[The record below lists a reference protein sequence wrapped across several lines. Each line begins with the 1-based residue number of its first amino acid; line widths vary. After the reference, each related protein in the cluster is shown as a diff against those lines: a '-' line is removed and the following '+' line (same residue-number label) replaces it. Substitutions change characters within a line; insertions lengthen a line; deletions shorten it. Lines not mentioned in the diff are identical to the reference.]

1 MKLINKYLYYLLG
14 VIVGL
19 NMSFTISNEND
30 VWKVL
35 NAMIK
40 VESKGNDLAY
50 CAKENAVGCLQIRPI
65 MVKEINRILIRQK
78 KSIRYTLEDRWSRK
92 KSIEMFFIWKNY
104 HHKNSSLE
112 KIARN
117 WNGGPN
123 GYTRNCTKVYWNK
136 VKKELE
142 NG

>member
-1 MKLINKYLYYLLG
+1 M
-14 VIVGL
+14 
-19 NMSFTISNEND
+19 T
-30 VWKVL
+30 
-35 NAMIK
+35 A
-40 VESKGNDLAY
+40 
-50 CAKENAVGCLQIRPI
+50 P
-65 MVKEINRILIRQK
+65 
-78 KSIRYTLEDRWSRK
+78 SRK

>member
-1 MKLINKYLYYLLG
+1 MNKFLYYLLG
-14 VIVGL
+14 VIVSL
-19 NMSFTISNEND
+19 NMSFTINNED
-30 VWKVL
+30 DIWKIL

-50 CAKENAVGCLQIRPI
+50 CVKENAVGCLQIRPI
-65 MVKEINRILIRQK
+65 MVKEVNRILSKQK
-78 KSIRYTLEDRWSRK
+78 KSIRYTLEDRWDRK

-104 HHKNSSLE
+104 HHKTSSLE

-123 GYTRNCTKVYWNK
+123 GYTRNCTKVYWSK